1 MLSEKNGQVNM
12 YANIVVYAMALL
24 TSLESSNT
32 SHLVSIVVI
41 VQMEQI
47 TPNVCVILSTDKTSM
62 V

>member
-1 MLSEKNGQVNM
+1 MLPEKNGQVNM